1 MCGLRETTLCTSFK
15 QRRADE
21 KQMDWKEIWPR
32 VSRQL
37 LIFVHYS
44 QKTPLISLFTNQSV
58 PGTLSVSFPFCLFYS
73 LSFISQSLI
82 WSPLIFVLVVKEPWK
97 AAWVSV
103 SVFYLPLTACHQR
116 LSSLASAISLVR
128 HHSLCLHRGYS
139 CMNTTVPTLVLTVL
153 LNFKE
158 NIAASMFYSE
168 TSTLDVQ

>member
-37 LIFVHYS
+37 LIFVHYC

-58 PGTLSVSFPFCLFYS
+58 TLSVSFPFCLFYS

-82 WSPLIFVLVVKEPWK
+82 WSPLIFVLLVKEPWK

-139 CMNTTVPTLVLTVL
+139 RMNTTVPTLVLTVL
-153 LNFKE
+153 LNLWR
-158 NIAASMFYSE
+158 
-168 TSTLDVQ
+168 TLQQACFFLKRLL